1 MGPHQRSYL
10 VEVTKELPMRAT
22 LFATV
27 FCLIG
32 SGVVAAPPRTLTWQY
47 EGYSQLPA
55 AAAEAH
61 RTRRRLLV
69 GLSGS
74 GT

>member
-1 MGPHQRSYL
+1 MK
-10 VEVTKELPMRAT
+10 TT
-22 LFATV
+22 LFAAIV
-27 FCLIG
+27 CLLG
-32 SGVVAAPPRTLTWQY
+32 TGVEAAPPPTLTWQF
-47 EGYSQLPA
+47 EGYSKLPA